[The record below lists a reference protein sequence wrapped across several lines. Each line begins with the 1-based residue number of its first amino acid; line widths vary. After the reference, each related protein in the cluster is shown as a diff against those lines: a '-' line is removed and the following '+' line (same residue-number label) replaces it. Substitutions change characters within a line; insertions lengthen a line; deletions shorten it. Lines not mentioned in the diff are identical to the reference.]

1 LTRNRNDRPGVKNLT
16 GPFPPPETFLL
27 HKGFPVS
34 LISKFLL
41 ALSLCIVSASAGCNR
56 KPDPRDNPDFNNEA
70 LEDPGK
76 IKMDKI

>member
-1 LTRNRNDRPGVKNLT
+1 
-16 GPFPPPETFLL
+16 
-27 HKGFPVS
+27 VS